1 MSGTRLVTPMREA
14 LPTLLLYVDRD
25 RICRFANDEHLEWYP
40 HADRSAVGMSIHGFL
55 GPEIYEQLL
64 PYVEK
69 VEQGI
74 TVGFT
79 RKLLHVEGWKDAT
92 VRYVPHFEG
101 GEYQGF
107 YALAVDQTVCEHRFH
122 SVFDGTLIGFW
133 EVENVEAGALLR
145 QNLESLLNTAEPTPE
160 CLALVGQWLDLCTV
174 IELNDT
180 ARCMIGSSDNA
191 IGKSLRTWVPDTELI
206 VWRQSLLAEAKG
218 ERGFE
223 AETVLRR
230 EDGTLVPVLLSR
242 AFPDNLAEK
251 PAIFVGMIDI
261 SERTAMD
268 RQLARAEAEL
278 AQAGRI
284 AALGELS
291 ASIAHEVNQPLAA
304 IVASGNAGL
313 RWLQRPEPDLAE
325 ALKALQWVVEEGERA
340 SKIIAKMQQLATK
353 GEVSQQHCDI
363 NEAVTAAIHITRRQA
378 TSLGASFVRRLSND
392 VPRIKGD
399 PIQLQQVLINL
410 IINAAQAM
418 ALQETPRL
426 ITLETWTRD
435 GTAMIA
441 VEDTGPGL
449 APNIKER
456 VFDAFVTTK
465 TEGMGLGLAIVQTIV
480 RAHGGKITVADI
492 ATVGTRFEVSFP
504 AGA

>member
-1 MSGTRLVTPMREA
+1 MGNATREA
-14 LPTLLLYVDRD
+14 LPTLLLYVDSD

-40 HADRSAVGMSIHGFL
+40 HAKTSAVGMPIQSFL
-55 GPEIYEQLL
+55 GPEFYEHVL

-69 VEQGI
+69 VEKGI

-79 RKLLHVEGWKDAT
+79 RRFLHVEGWKDAT
-92 VRYVPHFEG
+92 VRYVPHLEG
-101 GEYQGF
+101 GEYKGF
-107 YALAVDQTVCEHRFH
+107 YAFAVDQTVCEHRFH

-133 EVENVEAGALLR
+133 EVENDKAGAMLQ
-145 QNLESLLNTAEPTPE
+145 QNLESLLNTTEPTSE
-160 CLALVGQWLDLCTV
+160 CLGLVGQWLDLCTV

-180 ARCMIGSSDNA
+180 ARCMIGSPDNA
-191 IGKSLRTWVPDTELI
+191 IGKSLRTWVPDSELAI
-206 VWRQSLLAEAKG
+206 WRQSLLAEAKG

-223 AETVLRR
+223 AETLLRR

-268 RQLARAEAEL
+268 RQLAKAEAEL

-325 ALKALQWVVEEGERA
+325 TLKALQWVVEEGERA
-340 SKIIAKMQQLATK
+340 SKIIAKMRQLATK
-353 GEVSQQHCDI
+353 GEVSQQDCDI
-363 NEAVTAAIHITRRQA
+363 NEAVTAAINITRRQVTA
-378 TSLGASFVRRLSND
+378 LGASFVRQLSND
-392 VPRIKGD
+392 VPSIKGD

-418 ALQETPRL
+418 AQQDTPRL
-426 ITLETWTRD
+426 ITLETWARD
-435 GTAMIA
+435 GMAMMA

-449 APNIKER
+449 APNIKAR
-456 VFDAFVTTK
+456 AFDAFVTTK
-465 TEGMGLGLAIVQTIV
+465 AEGMGLGLAIVQTIV
-480 RAHGGKITVADI
+480 RAHGGRVIVDDI
-492 ATVGTRFEVSFP
+492 PTVGTRFEVSFP
-504 AGA
+504 IERGH